1 MKKIL
6 ILLFILGFFTS
17 CDQTKKQS
25 NTTKNPDTIVMKKDS
40 AIKTTD
46 TSGFKNK

>member
-6 ILLFILGFFTS
+6 ILLFTLGFFTS
-17 CDQTKKQS
+17 CNETKKQS

-40 AIKTTD
+40 AIKTSD
-46 TSGFKNK
+46 TAGFNNK